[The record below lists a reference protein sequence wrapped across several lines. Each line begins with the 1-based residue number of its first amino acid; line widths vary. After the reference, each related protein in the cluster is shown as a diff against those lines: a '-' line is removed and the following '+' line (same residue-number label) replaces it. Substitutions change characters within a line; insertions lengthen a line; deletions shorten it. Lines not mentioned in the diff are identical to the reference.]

1 VNFTAKVAVVVVGL
15 AVLGTAAGRQV
26 ALQTNAANN
35 VSQSNGTKSDDPK
48 AFVMTG
54 SVSGLAPGVSR
65 VLQVSVANRSSQ
77 PIRVLM
83 LSATVT
89 LLSSPPGPAGAPPC
103 DVAQIAISP
112 YNSRAA
118 GATPYKVAGRSSASV
133 PLQVTFLNTSSNQDG
148 CKGRHFNIKYVGT
161 AEQWH

>member
-15 AVLGTAAGRQV
+15 AVLGTVAGRQV
-26 ALQTNAANN
+26 ALTANAAN
-35 VSQSNGTKSDDPK
+35 VSQSSGTKGNDPK

-65 VLQVSVANRSSQ
+65 VLQVSVANQSSQ

-89 LLSSPPGPAGAPPC
+89 LLASPPAPAGAPPC
-103 DVAQIAISP
+103 DVSKIAISP
-112 YNSRAA
+112 YNALAA
-118 GATPYKVAGRSSASV
+118 GATPYKVAGRGSANV
-133 PLQVTFLNTSSNQDG
+133 PLQATFLNTSSNQDG
-148 CKGRHFNIKYVGT
+148 CKGRHFNIKYLGT